1 MPPAGPRFLQTA
13 DAWHMLLATIMNEYG
28 QTEEQQPVMWLN
40 GRPIYAAYFVVLV
53 FVGSMLATTLVMALK
68 LTGALGWLTFESA
81 PVLRG
86 EAWRVVT
93 YGLVNPPTLFPFVVD
108 MLMIAWFGREVE
120 RYFGRRR
127 FLALFGCLYLLPP
140 LLFTLIGVWYPMRLV
155 GEAGTL
161 GLFVA
166 FAAIYPE
173 AVLLFGILA
182 KWYAAVFVGL
192 YTLMALANR
201 DLPGGLS
208 LWATTGFAYGFV
220 RWAQGRI
227 SLPSFRLFRRGP
239 KLRVLP
245 GYLGSKPEAPKPAKP
260 EAMAEIDALLDKIA
274 RSGVSSLTAKER
286 AQLDSARNELI
297 KRGGR
302 R

>member
-1 MPPAGPRFLQTA
+1 
-13 DAWHMLLATIMNEYG
+13 MNEYG

-53 FVGSMLATTLVMALK
+53 FVLSMLATTFVEFLK

-81 PVLRG
+81 QVLRG
-86 EAWRVVT
+86 EVWRVVT

-120 RYFGRRR
+120 RYFGRRK
-127 FLALFGCLYLLPP
+127 FLGLFCCLYLLPP

-192 YTLMALANR
+192 YTLIALANR
-201 DLPGGLS
+201 DLPSGLS
-208 LWATTGFAYGFV
+208 LWATTGFAYLFV
-220 RWAQGRI
+220 RWAQGR
-227 SLPSFRLFRRGP
+227 LPLPRFQLFRRQP

-245 GYLGSKPEAPKPAKP
+245 GYLGSESAGPKPAKLQ
-260 EAMAEIDALLDKIA
+260 AMADVDALLDKIA

-297 KRGGR
+297 KKAGR

>member
-1 MPPAGPRFLQTA
+1 
-13 DAWHMLLATIMNEYG
+13 MNEYG

-53 FVGSMLATTLVMALK
+53 FVLSMLATTFVEFLK

-81 PVLRG
+81 QVLRG
-86 EAWRVVT
+86 EVWRVVT

-108 MLMIAWFGREVE
+108 MLMIVWFGREVE
-120 RYFGRRR
+120 RYFGRRK
-127 FLALFGCLYLLPP
+127 FLGLFGGLYLLPP
-140 LLFTLIGVWYPMRLV
+140 LLFTLIGLWYPMRLV

-173 AVLLFGILA
+173 AVLIFGILA
-182 KWYAAVFVGL
+182 KWFAAVFVGL
-192 YTLMALANR
+192 YTLIALANR
-201 DLPGGLS
+201 DLPAGLS
-208 LWATTGFAYGFV
+208 LWATTGFAYLFV
-220 RWAQGRI
+220 RWGQGRLA
-227 SLPSFRLFRRGP
+227 LPRLRLFRRAP

-245 GYLGSKPEAPKPAKP
+245 GYLASDSEAPKPAKSQ
-260 EAMAEIDALLDKIA
+260 AIIDVDALLDKIA

-297 KRGGR
+297 KRGAR